1 MKIHCLLDANS
12 IIKHY
17 VNLPGSDIINYLF
30 DRSPAA
36 VINIS
41 NVQIAEVVS
50 LFYRFQR
57 EGIISSDK
65 EREEFKDTFFND
77 IRVSKVTRYAFVD
90 EHLLDFDVYD
100 KITST
105 PPPVKKPILT
115 FISKF
120 GGFVKELKD
129 IADTGDAIMLMIMRE
144 INFIADG
151 NCYLVTC
158 DGHVLKIA
166 ETLKLKVINPENTKI
181 NNIPQCLDIRK
192 YRRINSPVLKVICK
206 DCVTK
211 EPLCST
217 STLDVCEGGI
227 CVRRHSNFTDG
238 RSIEIKLSPISR
250 DNPTVELRGQVIRSN
265 NWSNVIRFVE
275 PMSSDLYSS
284 ITNN

>member
-1 MKIHCLLDANS
+1 MNIHCLLDANS

-17 VNLPGSDIINYLF
+17 VNLPGSNIINYLF
-30 DRSPAA
+30 DKSPSA

-50 LFYRFQR
+50 LFYRFHR

-77 IRVSKVTRYAFVD
+77 IRIGKITRYAFVD

-144 INFIADG
+144 INFITDG

-158 DGHVLKIA
+158 DGHVLNVAK
-166 ETLKLKVINPENTKI
+166 TLNLKVIHPEKTKI
-181 NNIPQCLDIRK
+181 NNIPQCLDMRK
-192 YRRINSPVLKVICK
+192 YKRINSPVLKVICK
-206 DCVTK
+206 DCFTK
-211 EPLCST
+211 EPLGST
-217 STLDVCEGGI
+217 STLDACEGGI
-227 CVRRHSNFTDG
+227 CVRKHSNFTDG
-238 RSIEIKLSPISR
+238 RSIEIKLSPINR
-250 DNPTVELRGQVIRSN
+250 DNPSVELKGEIVRSN
-265 NWSNVIRFVE
+265 NWANVIKFVD
-275 PMSSDLYSS
+275 PIPSDLYSS